1 MKQVTEIKSQNGKE
15 RKEISF
21 LVISEYTR
29 LKQTSTDEQIKPD
42 DSHLELEWV
51 WWTIICCE
59 MSFITRKRPPV
70 DDDGGTGPQDTC
82 DKDKRGHWEQIN
94 RITVSTFSTFKG
106 FR

>member
-42 DSHLELEWV
+42 DSHLELE
-51 WWTIICCE
+51 
-59 MSFITRKRPPV
+59 
-70 DDDGGTGPQDTC
+70 
-82 DKDKRGHWEQIN
+82 
-94 RITVSTFSTFKG
+94 
-106 FR
+106 